1 MDLDLASVIDD
12 QFREALKKRGRLN
25 LLVAGR
31 SGVGKSTLIN
41 AVFQGNLAE
50 TGQGRPITRDIK
62 AYSKEGIPLTL
73 FDSRGLEMEKYP
85 ETLAA
90 LEKLVADSRA
100 HVDPHEH
107 LHAAWVCVSEDS
119 RRVEEGESKV
129 TATLAKAGIPVIV
142 VITRARADQGFQQTV
157 KTLMPEA
164 SQVVRVR
171 ALGEV
176 DDDGHV
182 LHPKGLEELVLA
194 TLEIVP
200 EAHRNAFTAAQR
212 VSLQLKRTRAHLA
225 VASAATLAAAIGAAP
240 IPFADAVLL
249 VPLQVGMLAGITAVW
264 GLPVDTAFLS
274 TIVSSAAT
282 SVGAT
287 FAGRSLVGALL
298 KLMPGGGS
306 LLGGAI
312 NASTAAFMT
321 TLFGEAY
328 IAALSGLHQLG
339 LARTVTAEE
348 VARAFDEELKKE
360 R

>member
-1 MDLDLASVIDD
+1 MELDLAGVIDA
-12 QFREALKKRGRLN
+12 QFREALENRGRLN

-73 FDSRGLEMEKYP
+73 FDTKGLEMEQYA
-85 ETLAA
+85 ETLRELEA
-90 LEKLVADSRA
+90 LIAEHRA
-100 HVDPHEH
+100 KTDPNEH

-129 TATLAKAGIPVIV
+129 TALLAKAGIPVIV
-142 VITRARADQGFQQTV
+142 VITKARADHGFLATV
-157 KTLMPEA
+157 RGLVPEA
-164 SQVVRVR
+164 SQVLRVR
-171 ALGEV
+171 AIGEV
-176 DDDGHV
+176 DDEGHR
-182 LHPKGLEELVLA
+182 LEARGLEELVAA

-200 EAHRNAFTAAQR
+200 EAHKNAFTAAQR

-225 VASAATLAAAIGAAP
+225 VASSATAAAAIGAAP
-240 IPFADAVLL
+240 IPFADAALL
-249 VPLQVGMLAGITAVW
+249 VPLQIGMLASISAVW
-264 GLPVDTAFLS
+264 GLPVDRGFLS
-274 TIVSSAAT
+274 TIVSAAAT

-287 FAGRSLVGALL
+287 FAGRALVGGLL

-306 LLGGAI
+306 VLGGAI
-312 NASTAAFMT
+312 NAATAAFMT

-328 IAALSGLHQLG
+328 IAALSGLFALDAQ
-339 LARTVTAEE
+339 REVSAEDI
-348 VARAFDEELKKE
+348 ARAFDTELKRE